1 MLQKTTVKIRDAKAS
16 EADAIANLHAISWM
30 SAYRGLLSDEY
41 LDNNLL
47 DERKKHWAE
56 KMAALTKK
64 EFVLVAERNGA
75 LVGFVAVLDK
85 PEAGFDMLVDNLH
98 VLPELKGLGIGG
110 QLLNAVAARLLSTE
124 RKSFYLFVLK
134 GNTAAEKFYLAK
146 GGRAMDVISHEF
158 GGKEVQAI
166 RFGWDQLERMK

>member
-16 EADAIANLHAISWM
+16 EVDVIANLHAISWM

-56 KMAALTKK
+56 KMPALTKN
-64 EFVLVAERNGA
+64 EFVLVAEQNGVQ
-75 LVGFVAVLDK
+75 VGFVAVLDR
-85 PEAGFDMLVDNLH
+85 PEAGFDVLVDNLH

-110 QLLNAVAARLLSTE
+110 QLLNAVAARLLSTD

-134 GNTAAEKFYLAK
+134 GNTAAENFYLAK
-146 GGRAMDVISHEF
+146 GGKRLDVITQEF
-158 GGKEVQAI
+158 GGKVVQAI
-166 RFGWDQLERMK
+166 RFAWDDLERMK